1 MKDLWLKTILS
12 LLKEQNY
19 AGVFILAEEE
29 KKVERGP
36 RSNQK
41 LKIMYLM
48 KILLECTDEDH
59 DITLAEIVE
68 KLKAYGVTAERKSC
82 IITILCDKIEM

>member
-1 MKDLWLKTILS
+1 M
-12 LLKEQNY
+12 
-19 AGVFILAEEE
+19 AEEE

-59 DITLAEIVE
+59 DISL
-68 KLKAYGVTAERKSC
+68 G
-82 IITILCDKIEM
+82 